1 MNGHENLK
9 PVQSEEEA
17 REKGAKGGR
26 KSGEVRRRKRTL
38 KEAMKYMLHET
49 KVSDEVRDILAKEG
63 IDEHDFTHAMAIT
76 RSLIAKAESGD
87 VGAYNA
93 IRDIIGEK
101 PDNNVNL
108 NIPSSVRI
116 EIVDTDYDTDFA
128 SSEEEVDA
136 SR

>member
-1 MNGHENLK
+1 MNKENLK
-9 PVQSEEEA
+9 GPLSPSEA
-17 REKGAKGGR
+17 RENGAKGGR
-26 KSGEVRRRKRTL
+26 KSGEVRRRKRKL
-38 KEAMKYMLHET
+38 KEAMEYILYQI
-49 KVSDEVRDILAKEG
+49 KVPEDVRDILAKEG
-63 IDEHDFTHAMAIT
+63 IDEKDFTHTMVIT
-76 RSLIAKAESGD
+76 RSLIVKAESGD

-93 IRDIIGEK
+93 IRDILGEK

-116 EIVDTDYDTDFA
+116 EIVDSGCDVDFA